1 MYCSGYAK
9 AYTLLCEA
17 ANVAVRHVNAGSWT
31 HQWNEVKA
39 SGKWIKVDAYGG
51 TFADTTGIR
60 KSLRT
65 SKEDQEQL
73 VFRFTIEK

>member
-1 MYCSGYAK
+1 MK
-9 AYTLLCEA
+9 A
-17 ANVAVRHVNAGSWT
+17 N
-31 HQWNEVKA
+31 
-39 SGKWIKVDAYGG
+39 GKWIKVDAYGG